1 MKKKV
6 WVVSFKQKDSNTY
19 YPLIVVDNAGE
30 IKSAIN
36 DWKQGMG
43 VYWEGRGFDLNDV
56 VSVQVMHYG

>member
-19 YPLIVVDNAGE
+19 YPMIVVENTGD

-36 DWKQGMG
+36 DWKQGWG
-43 VYWEGRGFDLNDV
+43 VYWEGCGFDLNDV
-56 VSVQVMHYG
+56 VTVQAPYYG